1 MAFGDFK
8 LYIAKKIGVESDDY
22 GNETPYFDIENVEQH
37 YFSYMHVSGQI
48 DYQIYGANID
58 NMYSSYLPI
67 SYLGKIR
74 VGDVAYMIDGETQ
87 DIDELVEKDDN
98 DKYCTNANYR
108 VKLVQKQNVRVK
120 ILFEKI
126 KINN

>member
-37 YFSYMHVSGQI
+37 YFSYMPVSGQI